1 MDDLPPSLADVQQLL
16 TELAPRIVWLARA
29 DGYTVYCNP
38 FWYEYTGLSPEQTRG
53 DGWLSAIHPEDRERV
68 GAKWQSIVEA
78 AADWEEEMRFRHGA
92 SGEYRWHLNRG
103 RPIFNAAGQLD
114 RWVGVAV
121 DIDQLKQTEKSLRAS
136 EEQLR
141 LLVDGVRDRA
151 IYMLNPAGKV
161 ATWNAAAEQMT
172 GYRAEEI
179 LGRHV
184 ACLYS
189 LEDQAAGQPQRDLAQ
204 ALADGRC
211 ESEGWRYRGNG
222 SRIWATTLISPL
234 FDEQGGFRG
243 YGTVTRDMTAGRRTQ
258 ESLRLI
264 LDNVLDGIIT
274 INVHG
279 NILSFNQAA
288 ERIFGYQ
295 KDEVLGRNIRLLMP
309 EHYQL
314 KHDDYL
320 QRYLKTGEARIIGTG
335 QELEARRRDG
345 TAVPIQ
351 LNVTEFNLDG
361 ERQFIGLVRDIS
373 RRKRAEDELRA
384 LNAQLEQRV
393 IDRTSDLAAANR
405 ELESFSYSVSHD
417 LRAPL
422 RAIAGFA
429 QILAEDHAAE
439 LSDEGL
445 RLLGVVRNNVGRMGQ
460 LIDDLLSY
468 SRCSRQPLQARR
480 VDMQG
485 LVAQLVEELRPHW
498 EGRQVEFRIE
508 TLPPC
513 VGDAALL
520 RQVWQN
526 LLANAV
532 KFTRGRSPA
541 KIEIGARLESSR
553 PQRYTYWIRD
563 NGVGFDMRYA
573 GKLFGV
579 FQRLHS
585 QTEFEGTGVGLAIVQ
600 NVVERHGG
608 TVRAEAEPGAGAE
621 FQVTLPADKPL
632 PTETSSPAS
641 R

>member
-1 MDDLPPSLADVQQLL
+1 MDDLPPSLADVSELL

-38 FWYEYTGLSPEQTRG
+38 FWHDYTGLSPQQTYG

-68 GAKWQSIVEA
+68 GARWQSIVEA

-103 RPIFNAAGQLD
+103 RPIFDAAGKLD
-114 RWVGVAV
+114 RWIGVAV
-121 DIDQLKQTEKSLRAS
+121 DIDRLKQTERSLRAS
-136 EEQLR
+136 EEQFR

-151 IYMLNPAGKV
+151 IYRLDPAGKV
-161 ATWNAAAEQMT
+161 VTWNAAAEQMT

-179 LGRHV
+179 VGRHI

-189 LEDQAAGQPQRDLAQ
+189 LEDQAARQPQRDLAQ
-204 ALADGRC
+204 ALAEGRC
-211 ESEGWRYRGNG
+211 ESEGWRYRRNG
-222 SRIWATTLISPL
+222 TRFWGATIISPL
-234 FDEQGGFRG
+234 FDEQRGFRG
-243 YGTVTRDMTAGRRTQ
+243 YGTVTRDTTASRRTQ

-264 LDNVLDGIIT
+264 LDNVLDGIIS
-274 INVHG
+274 INAHG

-345 TAVPIQ
+345 TLVPIQ

-384 LNAQLEQRV
+384 LNAELEQRV
-393 IDRTSDLAAANR
+393 AHRTSDLAAANR
-405 ELESFSYSVSHD
+405 ELEAFSYSVSHD

-422 RAIAGFA
+422 RAIAGFS
-429 QILAEDHAAE
+429 QILAEDHSAE
-439 LSDEGL
+439 LSAEAL
-445 RLLGVVRNNVGRMGQ
+445 RLLGIVRSNVGRMGQ
-460 LIDDLLSY
+460 LIDDLLTY

-480 VDMQG
+480 VDMQA
-485 LVAQLVEELRPHW
+485 LVAQLVEELQPHG
-498 EGRQVEFRIE
+498 EERELEFRIDA
-508 TLPPC
+508 LPPC

-520 RQVWQN
+520 RQVWHN

-532 KFTRGRSPA
+532 KFTRGRTPA
-541 KIEIGARLESSR
+541 IIEIGARLESSQ

-600 NVVERHGG
+600 NVVQRHGG
-608 TVRAEAEPGAGAE
+608 TVRAEARPGAGAE
-621 FQVTLPADKPL
+621 FQVTLPTARQL
-632 PTETSSPAS
+632 PTERQPPSET
-641 R
+641 

>member
-1 MDDLPPSLADVQQLL
+1 MDDLPPDLADVQKLL
-16 TELAPRIVWLARA
+16 TDLAPRIVWLARA
-29 DGYTVYCNP
+29 DGYTIYCNP
-38 FWYEYTGLSPEQTRG
+38 FWHEYTGLAPEQTYG

-68 GAKWQSIVEA
+68 GDKWQSIVEA

-103 RPIFNAAGQLD
+103 RPIFDAAGKLT

-121 DIDQLKQTEKSLRAS
+121 DIDRLKETERSLRAS

-141 LLVDGVRDRA
+141 LLVEGVRDRA
-151 IYMLNPAGKV
+151 IYMLDPAGKV

-172 GYRAEEI
+172 GYRADDI
-179 LGRHV
+179 LGRHI

-189 LEDQAAGQPQRDLAQ
+189 LEDQAARQPQRDLAL
-204 ALADGRC
+204 ALSEGRC
-211 ESEGWRYRGNG
+211 ESEGWRYRRNG
-222 SRIWATTLISPL
+222 TRFWGATVISPL
-234 FDEQGGFRG
+234 FDQQRGFRG
-243 YGTVTRDMTAGRRTQ
+243 YATVTRDTTAGRRTQ

-279 NILSFNQAA
+279 NVLSFNQAA
-288 ERIFGYQ
+288 ERIFGYV

-309 EHYQL
+309 EQYQL

-320 QRYLKTGEARIIGTG
+320 RRYLKTGEARIIGTG

-345 TAVPIQ
+345 SLVPIQ

-373 RRKRAEDELRA
+373 RRKRAEDELRR
-384 LNAQLEQRV
+384 LNAELEERV
-393 IDRTSDLAAANR
+393 VQRTSDLAAANR

-422 RAIAGFA
+422 RAIAGFS
-429 QILAEDHAAE
+429 QILAEEHAAE

-445 RLLGVVRNNVGRMGQ
+445 RLLGIVRNNVARMGH
-460 LIDDLLSY
+460 LIDDLLAY
-468 SRCSRQPLQARR
+468 SRCSRQPLQTRR
-480 VDMQG
+480 VDMQA
-485 LVAQLVEELRPHW
+485 LIAQLAAELRDTC
-498 EGRQVEFRIE
+498 EGRQVEWRIE
-508 TLPPC
+508 PLPPC

-532 KFTRGRSPA
+532 KFTRGRTPA
-541 KIEIGARLESSR
+541 IIEIGARLESSH

-600 NVVERHGG
+600 NVVQRHGG
-608 TVRAEAEPGAGAE
+608 SVRAEAQPGVGAE
-621 FQVTLPADKPL
+621 FHVTLPA
-632 PTETSSPAS
+632 ES
-641 R
+641 